1 MSDRTL
7 AEVNVGEDAVVKKIL
22 GDGALKQRIMAMGII
37 KGVSLHVEK
46 VAPLGDP
53 IQVTVR
59 GYQLTIR
66 KKDAAIILVD

>member
-1 MSDRTL
+1 
-7 AEVNVGEDAVVKKIL
+7 
-22 GDGALKQRIMAMGII
+22 MAMGII

-66 KKDAAIILVD
+66 KKDAAIIHVV

>member
-7 AEVNVGEDAVVKKIL
+7 AEVNVGEDAVVKKIS

-66 KKDAAIILVD
+66 KKDAAIIQVN

>member
-7 AEVNVGEDAVVKKIL
+7 AEVNVGEDAVVKGIS
-22 GDGALKQRIMAMGII
+22 GDGALKQSIMAMGII

-66 KKDAAIILVD
+66 KKDAAIIHVV